1 MNLKNKLLKII
12 KSKFFIIIC
21 IILILLITYICLE
34 DNFFEMNNHENA
46 WNEENT
52 VSEKEEEN
60 VFWQEGSLKN
70 EEIVENL
77 EESLEEK
84 EIPKDELEVI
94 NNEKI
99 YVYITG
105 EVNNPGIVVLP
116 IGSRIS
122 DAIDYAGGVTSNADI
137 MKINLVYMLQDG
149 MKVNIPSSKE
159 LNDNP
164 NFEYIT
170 MGSGDEKNDNKDFKA
185 LETTNN
191 KSESA
196 FKISNV
202 NINTA
207 TQTELE
213 TLPGI
218 GPSLALKIINYRKEN
233 EELENT
239 KKEIEEIGVQV
250 LAVKGDVANFEECEN
265 FVKQVI
271 ERFGQID
278 VLVNNAGITK
288 DMLLMRMK
296 KEDFEQVID
305 TNLVGTFNV
314 TKNVVPY
321 MMKARSGRII
331 NISSVVGIS
340 GNAGQTNYSASKAG
354 IIGFTKSL
362 AKEIASRNILV
373 NAVAPGFIETNMTDV
388 LKDDVKQEIAKNIPL
403 KRMGTAQDVA
413 NVVKFLA
420 SDDSSYITGQVIN
433 VDGGMLM

>member
-1 MNLKNKLLKII
+1 MDK
-12 KSKFFIIIC
+12 C
-21 IILILLITYICLE
+21 VLIT
-34 DNFFEMNNHENA
+34 
-46 WNEENT
+46 
-52 VSEKEEEN
+52 
-60 VFWQEGSLKN
+60 G
-70 EEIVENL
+70 
-77 EESLEEK
+77 
-84 EIPKDELEVI
+84 
-94 NNEKI
+94 
-99 YVYITG
+99 
-105 EVNNPGIVVLP
+105 
-116 IGSRIS
+116 
-122 DAIDYAGGVTSNADI
+122 
-137 MKINLVYMLQDG
+137 
-149 MKVNIPSSKE
+149 
-159 LNDNP
+159 
-164 NFEYIT
+164 
-170 MGSGDEKNDNKDFKA
+170 
-185 LETTNN
+185 
-191 KSESA
+191 
-196 FKISNV
+196 
-202 NINTA
+202 A
-207 TQTELE
+207 TR
-213 TLPGI
+213 GI
-218 GPSLALKIINYRKEN
+218 GKQIAITLAKQGYNIALNYRKEN

-239 KKEIEEIGVQV
+239 KKEIEKIGVQV
-250 LAVKGDVANFEECEN
+250 LAVKGDVANFENCEN

-403 KRMGTAQDVA
+403 KRMGTTQDVA

>member
-1 MNLKNKLLKII
+1 MDK
-12 KSKFFIIIC
+12 C
-21 IILILLITYICLE
+21 ALIT
-34 DNFFEMNNHENA
+34 
-46 WNEENT
+46 
-52 VSEKEEEN
+52 
-60 VFWQEGSLKN
+60 G
-70 EEIVENL
+70 
-77 EESLEEK
+77 
-84 EIPKDELEVI
+84 
-94 NNEKI
+94 
-99 YVYITG
+99 
-105 EVNNPGIVVLP
+105 
-116 IGSRIS
+116 
-122 DAIDYAGGVTSNADI
+122 
-137 MKINLVYMLQDG
+137 
-149 MKVNIPSSKE
+149 
-159 LNDNP
+159 
-164 NFEYIT
+164 
-170 MGSGDEKNDNKDFKA
+170 
-185 LETTNN
+185 
-191 KSESA
+191 
-196 FKISNV
+196 
-202 NINTA
+202 A
-207 TQTELE
+207 TR
-213 TLPGI
+213 GI
-218 GPSLALKIINYRKEN
+218 GKQIAITLAKQGYNIALNYRKEN

-239 KKEIEEIGVQV
+239 KKEIEKIGVQV
-250 LAVKGDVANFEECEN
+250 LAVKGDVANFENCEN

-373 NAVAPGFIETNMTDV
+373 N
-388 LKDDVKQEIAKNIPL
+388 
-403 KRMGTAQDVA
+403 VA